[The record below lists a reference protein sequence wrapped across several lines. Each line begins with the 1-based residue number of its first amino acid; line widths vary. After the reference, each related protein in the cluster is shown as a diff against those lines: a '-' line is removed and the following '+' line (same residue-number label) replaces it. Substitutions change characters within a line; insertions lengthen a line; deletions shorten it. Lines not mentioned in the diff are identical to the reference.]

1 MFETIKKVFLL
12 IEKRFYKKFLF
23 IQLLIIISGTIEI
36 VSFFSIL
43 PFISLISNPDILDSG
58 IGSILYQFSGLKTT
72 ESFIFITGI
81 IIIVALIFSSLLSVL
96 RMWYTTK
103 FANEVGFGVGDNL
116 FGHYLKRDYEFHISN
131 NSSYLTK
138 QITVEA
144 IRVKNIMKAVMQVN
158 SNIFMVLLIIIGML
172 IYNPQSTFIII
183 FLIALIYFL
192 LHLMFGNWLLRN
204 GRNISKTTKDRFKI
218 INNSFGGASEIIMS
232 DCSDYFESKM
242 RDTGKILTHT
252 TTVNQVIAQVPGKIF
267 LALIFGALVSVILY
281 YSTIYDDIKPIII
294 TLSAFI
300 MAGYKLI
307 PMFQSIY
314 ESLAKIKSD
323 SPAIESVISDFATDS
338 DYIIKANDYKN
349 NVKISGDITFKDVSY
364 TYYGQSKPAINNIN
378 IFFPKGKKIGI
389 VGKSGSGKTTL
400 IKLLISL
407 IYPSKGELRIG
418 ENLVDKSNSHLWK
431 MNVGII
437 SQDIFLIDGTISEN
451 ISFGKNKKDIN
462 IGKINECI
470 EKANLDEHIKNLPNG
485 INTEVGER
493 GIQLSG
499 GQKQRIGIA
508 RAIYNDAEFLIM
520 DEATSALDKITE
532 QKIIEEIVS
541 INNKIT
547 IIMIAHRT
555 NTLRDFD
562 KIYIMDKGEVFDHGS
577 YDHLITNSEFFKK
590 MSDIR

>member
-1 MFETIKKVFLL
+1 
-12 IEKRFYKKFLF
+12 
-23 IQLLIIISGTIEI
+23 
-36 VSFFSIL
+36 
-43 PFISLISNPDILDSG
+43 
-58 IGSILYQFSGLKTT
+58 
-72 ESFIFITGI
+72 
-81 IIIVALIFSSLLSVL
+81 
-96 RMWYTTK
+96 
-103 FANEVGFGVGDNL
+103 
-116 FGHYLKRDYEFHISN
+116 
-131 NSSYLTK
+131 
-138 QITVEA
+138 
-144 IRVKNIMKAVMQVN
+144 MKAVMQLN
-158 SNIFMVLLIIIGML
+158 TNIFMVLFIIIGML
-172 IYNPQSTFIII
+172 IYNPQSTFIIMI
-183 FLIALIYFL
+183 LTACIYFL
-192 LHLMFGNWLLRN
+192 LHLTVGELLLRN
-204 GRNISKTTKDRFKI
+204 GRNISKTSKDRLKI

-232 DCSDYFESKM
+232 DCSDYFGSKM
-242 RDTGKILTHT
+242 KNTGKILTHT

-267 LALIFGALVSVILY
+267 LALTLGALISVILY
-281 YSTIYDDIKPIII
+281 YSTIYDDINAIII
-294 TLSAFI
+294 TFSAFI

-307 PMFQSIY
+307 PMSQSIY

-323 SPAIESVISDFATDS
+323 SPAIESVMSDFATDS

-349 NVKISGDITFKDVSY
+349 YVKISGDITFKDVSY

-418 ENLVDKSNSHLWK
+418 ENLVDKSNAHLWK
-431 MNVGII
+431 MNVATI

-451 ISFGKNKKDIN
+451 ISFGKNKKDTN
-462 IGKINECI
+462 ISKINECI
-470 EKANLDEHIKNLPNG
+470 EKANLNEHIKSLPNG

-520 DEATSALDKITE
+520 DEATSALDKIME

-541 INNKIT
+541 INSKIT

-555 NTLRDFD
+555 NILRNFD
-562 KIYIMDKGEVFDHGS
+562 KIYIIDQGEVVEHGS
-577 YDHLITNSEFFKK
+577 YKDLIKNSDFFKK
-590 MSDIR
+590 MSEIK

>member
-1 MFETIKKVFLL
+1 MFETIKKLFLL
-12 IEKRFYKKFLF
+12 VEKRFYKKFLF

-43 PFISLISNPDILDSG
+43 PFISLIANPGILDSG
-58 IGSILYQFSGLKTT
+58 IGLSLYEFSGLKTT
-72 ESFIFITGI
+72 ENFIFIMGI
-81 IIIVALIFSSLLSVL
+81 IIIVALIFSSLTSVL
-96 RMWYTTK
+96 RTWYTTK
-103 FANEVGFGVGDNL
+103 FANEVGFGIGDNL
-116 FGHYLKRDYEFHISN
+116 FLHYLKRDYEFHIFN

-144 IRVKNIMKAVMQVN
+144 IRVKNIMKSAMQVN
-158 SNIFMVLLIIIGML
+158 SNIFMALLIIVGML

-183 FLIALIYFL
+183 FSIAFIYFL

-204 GRNISKTTKDRFKI
+204 GRDISKTSKERFKI
-218 INNSFGGASEIIMS
+218 ITNSFGGASEIIMS
-232 DCSDYFESKM
+232 DCSDYFGLKM
-242 RDTGKILTHT
+242 KNTGKTLTHT
-252 TTVNQVIAQVPGKIF
+252 TTVNQIIAQVPGKIF
-267 LALIFGALVSVILY
+267 LALFLSFLVSLILY
-281 YSTIYDDIKPIII
+281 YSNNYENIKSIII

-307 PMFQSIY
+307 PLFQSIY
-314 ESLAKIKSD
+314 QSLAKIKSD
-323 SPAIESVISDFATDS
+323 SPAIETVLSDFAKDS
-338 DYIIKANDYKN
+338 DYIVKANDYKN
-349 NVKISGDITFKDVSY
+349 NVKISGDITLKDVSY
-364 TYYGQSKPAINNIN
+364 TYHGQSKPTVHNIN

-418 ENLVDKSNSHLWK
+418 KNVVDKSNAHLWK
-431 MNVGII
+431 MNVAII

-451 ISFGKNKKDIN
+451 ISFGQNQKDVNINKVK
-462 IGKINECI
+462 ECI
-470 EKANLDEHIKNLPNG
+470 KKANLDDHIKSLPNG
-485 INTEVGER
+485 IHTEVGER

-520 DEATSALDKITE
+520 DEATSDLDKITE
-532 QKIIEEIVS
+532 QKIIKEIVS
-541 INNKIT
+541 INTKVT

-562 KIYIMDKGEVFDHGS
+562 KIYIMDKGEISEHGS
-577 YDHLITNSEFFKK
+577 YKDLIINSDFFKK
-590 MSDIR
+590 MSDIK

>member
-1 MFETIKKVFLL
+1 MFETIKKLFLL
-12 IEKRFYKKFLF
+12 VEKRFYKKFLF

-43 PFISLISNPDILDSG
+43 PFISLISNPSILDSG
-58 IGSILYQFSGLKTT
+58 IGLSLYEFSGLKTT
-72 ESFIFITGI
+72 ENFIFIMGI
-81 IIIVALIFSSLLSVL
+81 IIIVALIFSSLTSVL
-96 RMWYTTK
+96 RTWYTTK

-116 FGHYLKRDYEFHISN
+116 FVHYLRRDYEFHISN

-144 IRVKNIMKAVMQVN
+144 KRVKNIMKAVMQIN

-183 FLIALIYFL
+183 FSIALIYFL
-192 LHLMFGNWLLRN
+192 LHLIVGELLLRN
-204 GRNISKTTKDRFKI
+204 GRNISKTSKDRFKI

-232 DCSDYFESKM
+232 DCSDYFGSKM
-242 RDTGKILTHT
+242 KNTGKILTHT

-267 LALIFGALVSVILY
+267 LALILGALISVILY
-281 YSTIYDDIKPIII
+281 YSTIYDDIKPIIV

-323 SPAIESVISDFATDS
+323 SPAIESVMSDFATDS

-349 NVKISGDITFKDVSY
+349 DVKISGDITFKDVSY
-364 TYYGQSKPAINNIN
+364 TYYGQSIPVINNIN

-418 ENLVDKSNSHLWK
+418 ENLVDKSNAHLWK
-431 MNVGII
+431 MNVAII

-451 ISFGKNKKDIN
+451 ISFGKNKKDTN
-462 IGKINECI
+462 ISKINECI
-470 EKANLDEHIKNLPNG
+470 EKANLDEHIKSLPNG

-541 INNKIT
+541 INSKIT

-555 NTLRDFD
+555 NTLRNFD
-562 KIYIMDKGEVFDHGS
+562 KIYIMDKGEISDHGS
-577 YDHLITNSEFFKK
+577 YKDLITNNDFFKK
-590 MSDIR
+590 MNDIK